1 MKNLSELKLGTKA
14 IIDSFSDKELALKL
28 MEMGC
33 LPGEKIHI
41 ERKAPLGDPI
51 AISIS
56 GYVLSMRKAE
66 AKIIKDWMSKAKS
79 GAIDY
84 FDIVRGLQTGDAS
97 RAYPFEL
104 RFLKGILDRDKIMNR
119 FRSYYKGKKGKK
131 R

>member
-66 AKIIKDWMSKAKS
+66 AKTILVNEIK
-79 GAIDY
+79 
-84 FDIVRGLQTGDAS
+84 
-97 RAYPFEL
+97 
-104 RFLKGILDRDKIMNR
+104 
-119 FRSYYKGKKGKK
+119 
-131 R
+131 

>member
-14 IIDSFSDKELALKL
+14 VIDSFSDKELALKL

-56 GYVLSMRKAE
+56 GYVLSMRKSE
-66 AKIIKDWMSKAKS
+66 AKTILVNEIK
-79 GAIDY
+79 
-84 FDIVRGLQTGDAS
+84 
-97 RAYPFEL
+97 
-104 RFLKGILDRDKIMNR
+104 
-119 FRSYYKGKKGKK
+119 
-131 R
+131 

>member
-1 MKNLSELKLGTKA
+1 MKNLSDLKLGVKA

-28 MEMGC
+28 MDMGC

-66 AKIIKDWMSKAKS
+66 AETILVNEIK
-79 GAIDY
+79 
-84 FDIVRGLQTGDAS
+84 
-97 RAYPFEL
+97 
-104 RFLKGILDRDKIMNR
+104 
-119 FRSYYKGKKGKK
+119 
-131 R
+131 

>member
-56 GYVLSMRKAE
+56 GYLLSMRKAE
-66 AKIIKDWMSKAKS
+66 AETIFVNEIK
-79 GAIDY
+79 
-84 FDIVRGLQTGDAS
+84 
-97 RAYPFEL
+97 
-104 RFLKGILDRDKIMNR
+104 
-119 FRSYYKGKKGKK
+119 
-131 R
+131 

>member
-14 IIDSFSDKELALKL
+14 VIESFYDKELALKL

-66 AKIIKDWMSKAKS
+66 AKTILVNEIK
-79 GAIDY
+79 
-84 FDIVRGLQTGDAS
+84 
-97 RAYPFEL
+97 
-104 RFLKGILDRDKIMNR
+104 
-119 FRSYYKGKKGKK
+119 
-131 R
+131 

>member
-14 IIDSFSDKELALKL
+14 IIESFSDKELALKL

-33 LPGEKIHI
+33 LPGEKIHV

-66 AKIIKDWMSKAKS
+66 AETIFVNEIK
-79 GAIDY
+79 
-84 FDIVRGLQTGDAS
+84 
-97 RAYPFEL
+97 
-104 RFLKGILDRDKIMNR
+104 
-119 FRSYYKGKKGKK
+119 
-131 R
+131 

>member
-14 IIDSFSDKELALKL
+14 IIDSFSEKELALKL

-56 GYVLSMRKAE
+56 GYVLSLRKAE
-66 AKIIKDWMSKAKS
+66 AETILVNEIK
-79 GAIDY
+79 
-84 FDIVRGLQTGDAS
+84 
-97 RAYPFEL
+97 
-104 RFLKGILDRDKIMNR
+104 
-119 FRSYYKGKKGKK
+119 
-131 R
+131 

>member
-33 LPGEKIHI
+33 LPGEKIYI

-56 GYVLSMRKAE
+56 GYVLSMRKSEAE
-66 AKIIKDWMSKAKS
+66 TILVNEIK
-79 GAIDY
+79 
-84 FDIVRGLQTGDAS
+84 
-97 RAYPFEL
+97 
-104 RFLKGILDRDKIMNR
+104 
-119 FRSYYKGKKGKK
+119 
-131 R
+131 

>member
-14 IIDSFSDKELALKL
+14 VIESFSDKELALKL

-66 AKIIKDWMSKAKS
+66 AKTILVNEIK
-79 GAIDY
+79 
-84 FDIVRGLQTGDAS
+84 
-97 RAYPFEL
+97 
-104 RFLKGILDRDKIMNR
+104 
-119 FRSYYKGKKGKK
+119 
-131 R
+131 

>member
-1 MKNLSELKLGTKA
+1 MKNLSELKLGAKA

-28 MEMGC
+28 MEMGV

-66 AKIIKDWMSKAKS
+66 AETILVNEIK
-79 GAIDY
+79 
-84 FDIVRGLQTGDAS
+84 
-97 RAYPFEL
+97 
-104 RFLKGILDRDKIMNR
+104 
-119 FRSYYKGKKGKK
+119 
-131 R
+131 

>member
-56 GYVLSMRKAE
+56 GYVLSMRKSEAE
-66 AKIIKDWMSKAKS
+66 TILVNEIK
-79 GAIDY
+79 
-84 FDIVRGLQTGDAS
+84 
-97 RAYPFEL
+97 
-104 RFLKGILDRDKIMNR
+104 
-119 FRSYYKGKKGKK
+119 
-131 R
+131 

>member
-1 MKNLSELKLGTKA
+1 MKNLSDLKLGTKA

-66 AKIIKDWMSKAKS
+66 AETILVNEIK
-79 GAIDY
+79 
-84 FDIVRGLQTGDAS
+84 
-97 RAYPFEL
+97 
-104 RFLKGILDRDKIMNR
+104 
-119 FRSYYKGKKGKK
+119 
-131 R
+131 

>member
-66 AKIIKDWMSKAKS
+66 AETILVNEIK
-79 GAIDY
+79 
-84 FDIVRGLQTGDAS
+84 
-97 RAYPFEL
+97 
-104 RFLKGILDRDKIMNR
+104 
-119 FRSYYKGKKGKK
+119 
-131 R
+131 

>member
-1 MKNLSELKLGTKA
+1 MSAKQLPTFSSKEAKK
-14 IIDSFSDKELALKL
+14 IIDDSVRQYASLL
-28 MEMGC
+28 
-33 LPGEKIHI
+33 
-41 ERKAPLGDPI
+41 
-51 AISIS
+51 
-56 GYVLSMRKAE
+56 RKAE

-84 FDIVRGLQTGDAS
+84 FDIVRGLQTGDVS

-119 FRSYYKGKKGKK
+119 FRSYFKGKKGKK